1 MIAIITSSAL
11 FATSYHFPY
20 DYLLL
25 TINEIELKSVSSIVI
40 VKIAAIGEEWFPHDC
55 NERFV
60 CIGACIAG
68 NKSRGV
74 TGDVVESK
82 VKIFAYNFLRKM
94 C

>member
-1 MIAIITSSAL
+1 MKNPFAQLASDFHTVSITSVWMIAITTSSAL

-40 VKIAAIGEEWFPHDC
+40 VKIAAIGEEWFPRDC

-68 NKSRGV
+68 
-74 TGDVVESK
+74 E
-82 VKIFAYNFLRKM
+82 
-94 C
+94 